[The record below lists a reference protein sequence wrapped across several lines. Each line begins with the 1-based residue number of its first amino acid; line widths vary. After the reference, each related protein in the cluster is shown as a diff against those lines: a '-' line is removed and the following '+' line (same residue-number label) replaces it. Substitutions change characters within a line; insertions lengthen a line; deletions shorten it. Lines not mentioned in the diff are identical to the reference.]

1 MRSSRRDGERHHEQA
16 VRGEPSLFTADSQR
30 RGCAE
35 GEGIVRS
42 ALTALLVLHGAIHV
56 LGFLAW
62 SKLAPV
68 PQLSGRTLVSFSKMG
83 ERIFA
88 LAWLLS
94 LLVFLAAAVLRVV
107 RHDAWWVLALGAV
120 VLSQS
125 LIVLAWPDAKFGTLA
140 NALILVPTIIAA
152 AQARFGH
159 HIDAEVR
166 ALYAAKPA
174 VASVVERAELD
185 ALPAPVRRWLENAGV
200 VGRERVQSVRLKQRG
215 ELRTRPDAAFMPAR
229 AEQYFSVDP
238 PAFIWRV
245 DATMLGIVPIAGR
258 DRYVAGRGN
267 MLIKAASL
275 VNVVDAADEKIDH
288 GSMLRFVG
296 EMVWFPAA
304 ALSSYITWQPI
315 DDTRAQATM
324 RYAGLTASA
333 TLSFD
338 PRGRVVGMQAE
349 RYLGG
354 GADAKLTPWLVTC
367 SEWRRFEGIEVPSK
381 GDVGWELESG
391 YFSYYRW
398 EILDLQFNR
407 REPYRE
413 DDRRRA
419 AAVEP
424 IGRAALDRTGASR

>member
-107 RHDAWWVLALGAV
+107 RHDAWWVLALVAV

-125 LIVLAWPDAKFGTLA
+125 LIVLACF
-140 NALILVPTIIAA
+140 
-152 AQARFGH
+152 
-159 HIDAEVR
+159 
-166 ALYAAKPA
+166 
-174 VASVVERAELD
+174 
-185 ALPAPVRRWLENAGV
+185 
-200 VGRERVQSVRLKQRG
+200 
-215 ELRTRPDAAFMPAR
+215 
-229 AEQYFSVDP
+229 
-238 PAFIWRV
+238 
-245 DATMLGIVPIAGR
+245 
-258 DRYVAGRGN
+258 
-267 MLIKAASL
+267 
-275 VNVVDAADEKIDH
+275 
-288 GSMLRFVG
+288 
-296 EMVWFPAA
+296 
-304 ALSSYITWQPI
+304 
-315 DDTRAQATM
+315 
-324 RYAGLTASA
+324 
-333 TLSFD
+333 SFD

-413 DDRRRA
+413 DDRPRA